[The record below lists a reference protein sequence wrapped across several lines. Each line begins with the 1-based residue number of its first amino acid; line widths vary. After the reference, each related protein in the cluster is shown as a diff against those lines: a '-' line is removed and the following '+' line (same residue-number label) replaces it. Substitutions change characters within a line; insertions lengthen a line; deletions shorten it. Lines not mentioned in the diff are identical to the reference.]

1 MESSMRL
8 TADIRGL
15 ILVLALA
22 ALAACAPPE
31 PFEEVGGVGFGS
43 PADFRAQREAEL
55 RNGPQPGFG
64 VPVAGAGA
72 PVTQLPTGP
81 GAPLPPEIYAAV
93 AAAEAGTPPL
103 GGAPLN
109 GTLATVPVTD
119 PSVGVAAVDPTA
131 VPVLDPNNTGISDEN
146 EFDAVASRETIETD
160 KARIEANKA
169 QYVEIAPTAL
179 PERSGNSA
187 SPIIEYAINAQNRL
201 GQKVYDR
208 SGLALADHDKACLR
222 YASPAEAQEA
232 FLNSGGPRRD
242 SRNLDPD
249 GDGFACKW
257 DPTPFQ
263 KARG

>member
-1 MESSMRL
+1 MRL
-8 TADIRGL
+8 TAP
-15 ILVLALA
+15 ILALALA
-22 ALAACAPPE
+22 AVAACAPPE

-43 PADFRAQREAEL
+43 PADFQAQREAEL

-72 PVTQLPTGP
+72 PVTQLPAGP

-93 AAAEAGTPPL
+93 AAAEAGTIPAT
-103 GGAPLN
+103 GTAPLN

-119 PSVGVAAVDPTA
+119 PSIGVAAVDPA
-131 VPVLDPNNTGISDEN
+131 ALPAADPNNTGISDEN
-146 EFDAVASRETIETD
+146 DFGAVASRETIETD

-179 PERSGNSA
+179 PERTGNA
-187 SPIIEYAINAQNRL
+187 TSPIIEYAINAPNRL
-201 GQKVYDR
+201 GQKAYER
-208 SGLALADHDKACLR
+208 SGLALADHEKACLR
-222 YASPAEAQEA
+222 YASPAEAQET

-242 SRNLDPD
+242 SKNLDPD

>member
-1 MESSMRL
+1 MRM
-8 TADIRGL
+8 TAPI
-15 ILVLALA
+15 LALA
-22 ALAACAPPE
+22 LAGLAACAPPE
-31 PFEEVGGVGFGS
+31 PFEEVGGVGFGTA
-43 PADFRAQREAEL
+43 ADYQAQREAEL

-72 PVTQLPTGP
+72 PVTQVPAAP

-93 AAAEAGTPPL
+93 AAAEAGTLPAGGTATQTDLTSLPL
-103 GGAPLN
+103 GQ
-109 GTLATVPVTD
+109 TVTSEMTNLP
-119 PSVGVAAVDPTA
+119 AV
-131 VPVLDPNNTGISDEN
+131 DPNNTGISDEN
-146 EFDAVASRETIETD
+146 DFGAVASRETIETD

-179 PERSGNSA
+179 PERSGNA
-187 SPIIEYAINAQNRL
+187 VSPIIEYAINAQNRL
-201 GQKVYDR
+201 GQKAYDR

-232 FLNSGGPRRD
+232 FLNAGGPRRD
-242 SRNLDPD
+242 SKNLDPD